1 VAKSVCR
8 AMKRKVRSG
17 RNPASLV
24 PSILSPRLSSGDL
37 YSLPPLTNL
46 SVGASVAR
54 SFAGVR
60 ARTRRLFTDSTFESL
75 LPTSDRRSGFRRW
88 RWRAAFMGQWNSWEI
103 AVAAVGP
110 ARTPFVRSGAPARE
124 YER

>member
-60 ARTRRLFTDSTFESL
+60 ARTRRLFTDSTFEEFQELRVQCLSL
-75 LPTSDRRSGFRRW
+75 SLSPPHLGQAEWVPT
-88 RWRAAFMGQWNSWEI
+88 
-103 AVAAVGP
+103 VALARGLYGP
-110 ARTPFVRSGAPARE
+110 VE
-124 YER
+124 

>member
-60 ARTRRLFTDSTFESL
+60 ARTRRLFTDSTFEEFQELRVQCLSL
-75 LPTSDRRSGFRRW
+75 SLS
-88 RWRAAFMGQWNSWEI
+88 
-103 AVAAVGP
+103 P